1 LRPLIR
7 AAVPGDVL
15 ELERIER
22 TSFPTPHWKA
32 ENFLAYRCSVAEI
45 EGRIA
50 GFLVSRIVF
59 PENEQL
65 PAEREILN
73 LAVDPVFRRM
83 GIATELL
90 RGELSYRATH
100 YLEVRE
106 SNLVARKLY
115 QKLGFIEIGRRP
127 EYYSFPT
134 ETAIVM
140 QMK

>member
-1 LRPLIR
+1 M
-7 AAVPGDVL
+7 
-15 ELERIER
+15 
-22 TSFPTPHWKA
+22 
-32 ENFLAYRCSVAEI
+32 
-45 EGRIA
+45 A

-59 PENEQL
+59 PENEPL
-65 PAEREILN
+65 LAEREILN
-73 LAVDPVFRRM
+73 LAVDPAFRRL

-90 RGELSYRATH
+90 RGELQFRATH

-106 SNLVARKLY
+106 SNMEARKLY
-115 QKLGFIEIGRRP
+115 QKLGFTEIGRRP